1 MIKFFRKIR
10 QKLISENKFSKYLI
24 YAIGEIVL
32 VVIGILIALSI
43 NNWNEDRKLK
53 QLKREYLYSLKR
65 DLTADLTLL
74 NEALFYAEND
84 IKTNAAFASRLSSS
98 NATIDTLK
106 IIARYEF
113 NPIMKGLR
121 TLNQNTYNSLITTGN
136 IELLGKDLTENVQEY
151 YAVQEN
157 SMSFILTNSQS
168 YIDAVKDYG
177 MDFPMN
183 TTFNAINGPLQDS
196 LWEAIDPEIL
206 QSKFN
211 GMLTTRIFMFTNE
224 KTQIG
229 ILLEKTQELIV
240 LIEAS
245 LNKWFF
251 VLPVIGVS
259 TAQAIH
265 ETVGSN
271 EQNSNNMKRIFSL
284 SWAFS

>member
-245 LNKWFF
+245 LNK
-251 VLPVIGVS
+251 
-259 TAQAIH
+259 
-265 ETVGSN
+265 
-271 EQNSNNMKRIFSL
+271 
-284 SWAFS
+284 

>member
-84 IKTNAAFASRLSSS
+84 IKTNTAFASRLSSS

-229 ILLEKTQELIV
+229 FLLEKTQELIV

-245 LNKWFF
+245 LNK
-251 VLPVIGVS
+251 
-259 TAQAIH
+259 
-265 ETVGSN
+265 
-271 EQNSNNMKRIFSL
+271 
-284 SWAFS
+284 

>member
-10 QKLISENKFSKYLI
+10 QRLLSENKFSKYLM

-43 NNWNEDRKLK
+43 NNWNEGRKLK
-53 QLKREYLYSLKR
+53 QLKKEYLYSLKR
-65 DLTADLTLL
+65 DLTANLTLL
-74 NEALFYAEND
+74 NEALRYAEND
-84 IKTNAAFASRLSSS
+84 IKTNRAFASRLSSS

-106 IIARYEF
+106 TIARYEF

-136 IELLGKDLTENVQEY
+136 IELLGKELTQNTQEY
-151 YAVQEN
+151 YAVQQN
-157 SMSFILTNSQS
+157 SMSFIIVNSQS

-177 MDFPMN
+177 MDFPLKTN
-183 TTFNAINGPLQDS
+183 FNAINGPLQDS
-196 LWEAIDPEIL
+196 LWDDVDPHIL

-211 GMLTTRIFMFTNE
+211 GMLSSRIFMFTNE

-229 ILLEKTQELIV
+229 ILVERTEELIV

-245 LNKWFF
+245 LN
-251 VLPVIGVS
+251 
-259 TAQAIH
+259 
-265 ETVGSN
+265 E
-271 EQNSNNMKRIFSL
+271 
-284 SWAFS
+284 

>member
-1 MIKFFRKIR
+1 
-10 QKLISENKFSKYLI
+10 
-24 YAIGEIVL
+24 
-32 VVIGILIALSI
+32 
-43 NNWNEDRKLK
+43 
-53 QLKREYLYSLKR
+53 
-65 DLTADLTLL
+65 
-74 NEALFYAEND
+74 
-84 IKTNAAFASRLSSS
+84 
-98 NATIDTLK
+98 
-106 IIARYEF
+106 
-113 NPIMKGLR
+113 MKGLR

-168 YIDAVKDYG
+168 YIDVVKDYG

-206 QSKFN
+206 QSNFN

-245 LNKWFF
+245 LNKWLVEQI
-251 VLPVIGVS
+251 VL
-259 TAQAIH
+259 
-265 ETVGSN
+265 
-271 EQNSNNMKRIFSL
+271 
-284 SWAFS
+284 

>member
-1 MIKFFRKIR
+1 M
-10 QKLISENKFSKYLI
+10 I

-65 DLTADLTLL
+65 DLTGNLTLL
-74 NEALFYAEND
+74 NEAFLYAEND
-84 IKTNAAFASRLSSS
+84 IKTNKAFASRLSSS

-121 TLNQNTYNSLITTGN
+121 TLNQNTYNSLVTTGN

-157 SMSFILTNSQS
+157 SMSFIIVNSQS

-211 GMLTTRIFMFTNE
+211 GMLSTRIFMFTNE
-224 KTQIG
+224 KTQID
-229 ILLEKTQELIV
+229 ILLEKTQELIM

-245 LNKWFF
+245 LN
-251 VLPVIGVS
+251 
-259 TAQAIH
+259 
-265 ETVGSN
+265 E
-271 EQNSNNMKRIFSL
+271 
-284 SWAFS
+284 